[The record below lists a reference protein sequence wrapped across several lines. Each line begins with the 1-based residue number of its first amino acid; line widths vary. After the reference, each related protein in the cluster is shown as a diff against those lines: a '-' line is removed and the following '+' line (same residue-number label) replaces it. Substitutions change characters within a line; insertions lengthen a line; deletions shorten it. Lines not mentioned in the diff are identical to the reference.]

1 MSRSDPYP
9 IFETRAAREDR
20 GSLALDERAPLLLPH
35 DEPLADLPHPENRGR
50 EYSDLDGGKGR
61 EVNFRPHRYR
71 PADFGPV
78 EPVARLILGAITH
91 TCRLVDVSQNGVAF
105 ECPPGLT
112 LELATIIEQLV
123 VSFDDLEAYRGA
135 ARVSSIRRQDDLTIV
150 GAFFIDSLMSI
161 DDVLQLRDIKAWRS
175 QELHTLGLAAANW
188 HVPGHEKFKALV
200 SELRLYCE
208 DSYEQFRELE
218 ALLPWH
224 VAHGEGD
231 SVARTALVNRIKQQF
246 VPDVVRYTEQ
256 IDAAVRLA
264 SPDQVQALKEFSI
277 RNLHK
282 YFMQAPV
289 AHRARHKPLGYP
301 GDYVVMRYFY
311 ERHFEGPTL
320 FAKAM
325 NLACASCKGSRA
337 VQSRKNL
344 IKQRLRQLVDSE
356 SAKRTLR
363 ILSVAAGPAQEVFEL
378 LAELDHVASPL
389 EIVLFDQDEE
399 ALTYAYSRLKPIAQS
414 RFPDLVKIT
423 YVHDAIKHLL
433 LDPTVFTP
441 FGRFDAIFSC
451 GLFDYLQFPTAVSLC
466 RNIAANLARG
476 GVAYFG
482 NMVPSNPTRW
492 MIEHHCDWYLVYRT
506 HEQMLEFATKAVPG
520 AQIQVLEEETGVNP
534 FVEITRT

>member
-1 MSRSDPYP
+1 MARDRSPTPTAQSLLD
-9 IFETRAAREDR
+9 ESE
-20 GSLALDERAPLLLPH
+20 LALPL
-35 DEPLADLPHPENRGR
+35 DEPLLDYRQPENRGR
-50 EYSDLDGGKGR
+50 EYSDLDGGQGR

-71 PADFGPV
+71 SSDFGPV
-78 EPVARLILGAITH
+78 DPVARLIIGGTTH
-91 TCRLVDVSQNGVAF
+91 ACRLVDVSQNGVAF
-105 ECPPGLT
+105 ECPAGLT
-112 LELATIIEQLV
+112 LELGTIIEQLV

-135 ARVSSIRRQDDLTIV
+135 ARVSSIRCQDDLTIV
-150 GAFFIDSLMSI
+150 GAFFVDSLMSI
-161 DDVLQLRDIKAWRS
+161 ADVLQLRDIKAWRS
-175 QELHTLGLAAANW
+175 QEMHALGLAESNW

-200 SELRLYCE
+200 SELRLFFE
-208 DSYEQFRELE
+208 DAHEQLRELE

-224 VAHGEGD
+224 VLHGEGE
-231 SVARTALVNRIKQQF
+231 SVARAALIGRIREQF
-246 VPDVVRYTEQ
+246 VPDLVRYTEQ
-256 IDAAVRLA
+256 IDAAMRFA
-264 SPDQVQALKEFSI
+264 SPEQVQPLKEFSI

-289 AHRARHKPLGYP
+289 GYRARHKPLGYP

-320 FAKAM
+320 FAKTV
-325 NLACASCKGSRA
+325 NLACASCKGSLA

-344 IKQRLRQLVDSE
+344 IKQRLRQLVDTE
-356 SAKRTLR
+356 GTKRTLR

-378 LAELDHVASPL
+378 LSELDHVASPL

-414 RFPDLVKIT
+414 RFPDTVKVT
-423 YVHDAIKHLL
+423 YVYDAIKHLL
-433 LDPTVFTP
+433 LDPTVFMP

-466 RNIAANLARG
+466 RNLATNLAPG
-476 GVAYFG
+476 AIAYIG

-492 MIEHHCDWYLVYRT
+492 LMEHHLDWYLVYRT

-520 AQIQVLEEETGVNP
+520 ARIQVLEEETGVNP
-534 FVEITRT
+534 FVEITRI